1 MILEKPVISDR
12 FDIDDIRKI
21 RDYNAERYTHMTTAE
36 IIAEVNGNAEKM
48 IKQYGLNPA
57 VSIKDI

>member
-1 MILEKPVISDR
+1 MILEKPIISDR
-12 FDIDDIRKI
+12 FDVADIRKI
-21 RDYNAERYTHMTTAE
+21 REYDAERHSHMTTDE

-57 VSIKDI
+57 VSFKDI